1 MQLLHVT
8 EYPQQSPGPQYQLRA
23 RESNSRLTRL
33 ISSSSCPSSMSQ
45 STTSCSPVQHI
56 HTPVLNPALTHESAC
71 FSCFDYG
78 RLARGR
84 VCVPDVPYASC
95 ETTKVSEGGSWYCLP
110 EANGWCGVVGHER
123 SQTRAR
129 GHCFVSLVSL
139 SLHHASAQLSSR
151 AQPRVTHTRTITPT
165 PTPSHERSQLRT
177 ASTRAPSRAVL
188 PALRP
193 IPAAGRPATVRWGQ
207 TAVLNGLWLQGGEV

>member
-1 MQLLHVT
+1 VQLLHVT
-8 EYPQQSPGPQYQLRA
+8 EYPQQSPGPQHQLRA

-45 STTSCSPVQHI
+45 STTSCSPVEHM
-56 HTPVLNPALTHESAC
+56 HTPMIDRALTHESAC
-71 FSCFDYG
+71 FSCVDYG

-110 EANGWCGVVGHER
+110 EANGWCGVVGHEQPERNKSTTAR
-123 SQTRAR
+123 SL
-129 GHCFVSLVSL
+129 CFVSLVSL

-151 AQPRVTHTRTITPT
+151 VQRRVTHTRTITP
-165 PTPSHERSQLRT
+165 PHSQ
-177 ASTRAPSRAVL
+177 P
-188 PALRP
+188 
-193 IPAAGRPATVRWGQ
+193 
-207 TAVLNGLWLQGGEV
+207 